1 MNILFD
7 GNYLFHKTFSV
18 FSTYYKGEDLGE
30 VLRDE
35 DKKQVFIRKLV
46 TELCYTVRQFDDVE
60 RVAVVFDTHS
70 WRYNFYPDYKYALIR
85 VRDDY
90 YKEFIRVLDE
100 FEAFLRKKGII
111 VSRVEGAEGDD
122 LMYIWSVYFDTVC
135 DEELVIVTG
144 DSDIR
149 QIMTPNVALFNNNSK
164 NLKLYCTPESAAVWN
179 YRLPEGAELVPVRP
193 FDILLY
199 KVLLGDKSDNIPQ
212 VKRGFGEKGLEKF
225 IATLP
230 ADPTVM
236 PSVETDM
243 YQMADWIATR
253 FADWARMPREE
264 VLDKVTFNLKMTWL
278 GLGVYNDLDYVN
290 AQRQS
295 LLESMLADVERQ
307 KDTYKYSK
315 DWTLESFYGMPI
327 K

>member
-7 GNYLFHKTFSV
+7 GNYLFHRTFSV
-18 FSTYYKGEDLGE
+18 FSTYYKGQDLGE

-35 DKKQVFIRKLV
+35 EKKQVFIRKLV
-46 TELCYTVRQFDDVE
+46 IEICYTVRSFDDVE
-60 RVAVVFDTHS
+60 KVIVVFDTHS
-70 WRYNFYPDYKYALIR
+70 WRYNFYPDYKYALTR

-100 FEAFLRKKGII
+100 FELFLRKKGVI

-122 LMYIWSVYFDTVC
+122 LMYIWSVYFDAVC
-135 DEELVIVTG
+135 GEELLIVTG

-149 QIMTPNVALFNNNSK
+149 QVMTPNVALFNNNSK
-164 NLKLYCTPESAAVWN
+164 ALKLYCTPESSTVWS
-179 YRLPEGAELVPVRP
+179 YRVPEDATLIPVRP

-212 VKRGFGEKGLEKF
+212 VKKGFGEKALEKF

-236 PSVETDM
+236 PSMEKEM
-243 YQMADWIATR
+243 FPLADWIATR
-253 FADWARMPREE
+253 FSDFARMPYEE
-264 VLDKVTFNLKMTWL
+264 VLEKVNFNLKMTWL

-290 AQRQS
+290 AQHQS

-307 KDTYKYSK
+307 KDTFKYSK

>member
-7 GNYLFHKTFSV
+7 GNFLFHKTFSV
-18 FSTYYKGEDLGE
+18 FSTYYKGQDLGE

-35 DKKQVFIRKLV
+35 EKKQVFIRKLV
-46 TELCYTVRQFDDVE
+46 IEICHTVRSFDDVE
-60 RVAVVFDTHS
+60 KVIVVFDTHS
-70 WRYNFYPDYKYALIR
+70 WRYNFYPDYKYALTR

-100 FEAFLRKKGII
+100 FELFLRKKGVI

-122 LMYIWSVYFDTVC
+122 LMYIWSVYFDAVC
-135 DEELVIVTG
+135 GEELLIVTG

-149 QIMTPNVALFNNNSK
+149 QVMTPNVALFNNNSK
-164 NLKLYCTPESAAVWN
+164 ALKLYCTPESSAVWS
-179 YRLPEGAELVPVRP
+179 YRVPEDATLIPVRP

-212 VKRGFGEKGLEKF
+212 VKKGFGEKALEKF

-236 PSVETDM
+236 PSMEKEM
-243 YQMADWIATR
+243 FPLADWIATR
-253 FADWARMPREE
+253 FSEFARMPYEE
-264 VLDKVTFNLKMTWL
+264 VLEKVNFNLKMTWL

-290 AQRQS
+290 KQHQS
-295 LLESMLADVERQ
+295 LLESMLADVESQ
-307 KDTYKYSK
+307 KDTFKYSK

>member
-122 LMYIWSVYFDTVC
+122 LMYIWSVYFGVVL
-135 DEELVIVTG
+135 DEELLIVTG

-164 NLKLYCTPESAAVWN
+164 NLKLYCVPEVEEVWRM
-179 YRLPEGAELVPVRP
+179 RLPEGAELVTVRP
-193 FDILLY
+193 FDVLLY
-199 KVLLGDKSDNIPQ
+199 KVILGDKSDNIPQ
-212 VKRGFGEKGLEKF
+212 VKKGFGEKALAKF

-230 ADPTVM
+230 DDPTVM
-236 PSVETDM
+236 PNIDT
-243 YQMADWIATR
+243 QMFPMAEWIAAR
-253 FADWARMPREE
+253 FADFVHEPYEE
-264 VLDKVTFNLKMTWL
+264 ILAKVNFNLKMTWL
-278 GLGVYNDLDYVN
+278 SLSVYNDLDYVN
-290 AQRQS
+290 AQRKS
-295 LLESMLADVERQ
+295 LLESMLEDVERQ
-307 KDTYKYSK
+307 KDAYKYNK
-315 DWTLESFYGMPI
+315 DWTLESFYGMLV

>member
-18 FSTYYKGEDLGE
+18 FSTYYKGQDLGE

-35 DKKQVFIRKLV
+35 EKKQVFIRKLV
-46 TELCYTVRQFDDVE
+46 IEICHTVRSFDDVE
-60 RVAVVFDTHS
+60 KVIVVFDTHS
-70 WRYNFYPDYKYALIR
+70 WRYNFYPDYKYALTR

-100 FEAFLRKKGII
+100 FEQFLRKKGVI

-122 LMYIWSVYFDTVC
+122 LMYIWSVYFDAVC
-135 DEELVIVTG
+135 GEELLIVTG

-149 QIMTPNVALFNNNSK
+149 QIMTSNVALFNNNSK
-164 NLKLYCTPESAAVWN
+164 ALKLYCVPEASAVWS
-179 YRLPEGAELVPVRP
+179 YRVPEDATLVPVRP
-193 FDILLY
+193 FDVLLY

-212 VKRGFGEKGLEKF
+212 VKKGFGEKALEKF

-236 PSVETDM
+236 PSMEKEM
-243 YQMADWIATR
+243 FPLADWIATR
-253 FADWARMPREE
+253 FSDFASMPYEE
-264 VLDKVTFNLKMTWL
+264 VLEKVNFNLKMTWL

-295 LLESMLADVERQ
+295 LLESMLADVESQ
-307 KDTYKYSK
+307 KDTFKYSK

>member
-7 GNYLFHKTFSV
+7 GNYLFHRTFSV
-18 FSTYYKGEDLGE
+18 FSTYYKGQDLGE

-35 DKKQVFIRKLV
+35 EKKQVFIRKLV
-46 TELCYTVRQFDDVE
+46 IEICYTVRSFDDVE
-60 RVAVVFDTHS
+60 KVIVVFDTHS
-70 WRYNFYPDYKYALIR
+70 WRYNFYPDYKYALTR

-100 FEAFLRKKGII
+100 FELFLRKKGVI

-122 LMYIWSVYFDTVC
+122 LMYIWSVYFDAVC
-135 DEELVIVTG
+135 GEELLIVTG

-149 QIMTPNVALFNNNSK
+149 QVMTPNVALFNNNSK
-164 NLKLYCTPESAAVWN
+164 ALKLYCTPESSAVWS
-179 YRLPEGAELVPVRP
+179 YRVPEDATFIPVRP

-212 VKRGFGEKGLEKF
+212 VKKGFGEKALEKF

-236 PSVETDM
+236 PSMEKEM
-243 YQMADWIATR
+243 FPLADWIATR
-253 FADWARMPREE
+253 FSDFARMPYEE
-264 VLDKVTFNLKMTWL
+264 VLEKVNFNLKMTWL

-290 AQRQS
+290 AQHQS
-295 LLESMLADVERQ
+295 LLESMLADVESQ
-307 KDTYKYSK
+307 KDTFKYSK

>member
-18 FSTYYKGEDLGE
+18 FSTYYKGQDLGE

-70 WRYNFYPDYKYALIR
+70 WRYNFYPDYKYALTR

-135 DEELVIVTG
+135 GEELVIVTG

-164 NLKLYCTPESAAVWN
+164 NLKLYCTPESVAVWS

-230 ADPTVM
+230 EDPTVM

-243 YQMADWIATR
+243 YQMADWISTR
-253 FADWARMPREE
+253 FADWAHMPREE
-264 VLDKVTFNLKMTWL
+264 VLDKVCFNLKMTWL